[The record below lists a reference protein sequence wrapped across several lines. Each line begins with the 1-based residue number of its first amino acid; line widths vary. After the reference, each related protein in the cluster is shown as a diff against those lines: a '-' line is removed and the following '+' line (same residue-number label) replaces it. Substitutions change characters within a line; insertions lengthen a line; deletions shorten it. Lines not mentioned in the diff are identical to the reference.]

1 MFICISSL
9 AWHIKT
15 CLSKG
20 TGSAFKGR
28 EFAQHS
34 LDSSVNLNERRER
47 ERERERESE
56 RASEGAGE
64 REREREKSERERAKH
79 I

>member
-1 MFICISSL
+1 MRGKKTPQKTQK
-9 AWHIKT
+9 KT

-20 TGSAFKGR
+20 TGSAFKGG

-34 LDSSVNLNERRER
+34 LNSSVNLNERER
-47 ERERERESE
+47 ERERERESKDLWGISKE
-56 RASEGAGE
+56 YLRNTCGIPKEYLRS
-64 REREREKSERERAKH
+64 